1 MSKYWQVK
9 IAKMMSL
16 NNLLNIL
23 KDFKFTV
30 LENLVAEQQFRISWN
45 SQEKVETD
53 IAQCIKTQ
61 HRVIDMAKRD
71 LQQQIDTLMDKI

>member
-1 MSKYWQVK
+1 MGKFWQVK

-30 LENLVAEQQFRISWN
+30 LDNLVAEQQFRISWN
-45 SQEKVETD
+45 SQEKV
-53 IAQCIKTQ
+53 
-61 HRVIDMAKRD
+61 
-71 LQQQIDTLMDKI
+71 